1 MATYLGRPDK
11 VTYFAE
17 TDYRSKRI
25 RFGIRDEDRE
35 RHMYV
40 IGKTGMGKSTLLE
53 NLAIQ
58 DIQNGEGLCFIDPHG
73 GTAEALLSYVPE
85 HRVNDVIYFAPFDRE
100 FPVALNVMEDIGRD
114 KRALVASGLIGAFK
128 KVWVDAWSA
137 RMEYILSNALLALLE
152 YPGATLLGV
161 NRMFADKNYRS
172 LIVNNITDP
181 SVKAFWVDEYA
192 KYSDK
197 FATEATAAIQNK
209 VGQFA
214 ANPIIRNMIGQPKS
228 TFDIRNVM
236 DERKILIVNL
246 SKGRMGEGNANLV
259 GSMLIT
265 KIYLAAMSRADVGA
279 EVVRGLPPF
288 YLYVDEF
295 QSFANESFADI
306 LSEARKYKLSLT
318 VAHQYIEQMSDEV
331 RAAVFGNVGSMISF
345 RVGAYD
351 AEVLE
356 KEFAPAFTAEDMV
369 NLGFAQVYLRLM
381 IKGVGSSPFSAKTL
395 DRPKMPARAFVD
407 EVIAASRRQFARPRA
422 DVEEEI
428 RKWHDPVP
436 EPPRPAFSAA
446 TQVPETRKYPPG
458 MRPIRPVR
466 LPTVEQGQNVVPR
479 SAPPS
484 SLRES
489 IAAIRPP
496 VLERPSGL
504 ERHESGASARLMRGV
519 KMHREDHGTSDS
531 ARPLATPPPPPSPP
545 PSAPQ
550 DRPLMSEGGVPP
562 VAPNDQRVATST
574 PTVPTHQPFGV
585 EFEKLR
591 VDAPAVSAAAIPD
604 VKEAV
609 GPREPDHQTKRMD
622 VRVMPERMESPRP
635 APARA
640 VTQEMK
646 TPATPSGVRPQPP
659 IPNTRASLSMLKSQ
673 PKKDKGPSTENLSSL
688 KALIGAAFEAPVSPK
703 ASPSVAENGERPQA
717 QQRESNLSRKELPP
731 RAQAPLLENPLSHT
745 ALPPHEVPEDV
756 LRGVLA
762 D

>member
-1 MATYLGRPDK
+1 MATFVNTPNK

-25 RFGIRDEDRE
+25 KFGIRDEDRE

-58 DIQNGEGLCFIDPHG
+58 DIANGEGLCFIDPHG
-73 GTAEALLSYVPE
+73 GSAETLLSYIPE
-85 HRVNDVIYFAPFDRE
+85 HRVNDVIYFAPFDQE

-114 KRALVASGLIGAFK
+114 KRSLVASGLIGAFK

-161 NRMFADKNYRS
+161 NRIFADKNYRS
-172 LIVNNITDP
+172 LIVNNVTDP
-181 SVKAFWVDEYA
+181 SVKAFWLDEYA

-214 ANPIIRNMIGQPKS
+214 ANPLIRNMVGQSKS
-228 TFDIRNVM
+228 TFDIRKVM

-265 KIYLAAMSRADVGA
+265 KIYLAAMSRADVGP
-279 EVVRGLPPF
+279 EVVRNLPPF

-331 RAAVFGNVGSMISF
+331 RAAVFGNVGSMVAF

-369 NLGFAQVYLRLM
+369 NLGFAQIYLRLM
-381 IKGVGSSPFSAKTL
+381 INGVGSSPFSATTL
-395 DRPKMPARAFVD
+395 NRPKFPPQVYAN
-407 EVIAASRRQFARPRA
+407 EVIASSRAQFGRLRA
-422 DVEEEI
+422 EVEEEI
-428 RKWHDPVP
+428 KKWHEPVP
-436 EPPRPAFSAA
+436 EPARAVTAGWPPRDLFAP
-446 TQVPETRKYPPG
+446 QIPETRKYAPG
-458 MRPIRPVR
+458 TRPLR
-466 LPTVEQGQNVVPR
+466 
-479 SAPPS
+479 APQ
-484 SLRES
+484 
-489 IAAIRPP
+489 I
-496 VLERPSGL
+496 
-504 ERHESGASARLMRGV
+504 GASAAYTGIPRAALAEGV
-519 KMHREDHGTSDS
+519 
-531 ARPLATPPPPPSPP
+531 PLQQEITPPTFRAPHAADSYERSPSGMYGTHSGAPSPKSIVPSQRRPVDRFAREKEDRQIASTRSSIP
-545 PSAPQ
+545 PRQ
-550 DRPLMSEGGVPP
+550 
-562 VAPNDQRVATST
+562 
-574 PTVPTHQPFGV
+574 
-585 EFEKLR
+585 
-591 VDAPAVSAAAIPD
+591 AA
-604 VKEAV
+604 
-609 GPREPDHQTKRMD
+609 
-622 VRVMPERMESPRP
+622 
-635 APARA
+635 
-640 VTQEMK
+640 
-646 TPATPSGVRPQPP
+646 
-659 IPNTRASLSMLKSQ
+659 LSSLKSQ

-688 KALIGAAFEAPVSPK
+688 KALINAAFVHREGEAKTEIPVD
-703 ASPSVAENGERPQA
+703 
-717 QQRESNLSRKELPP
+717 
-731 RAQAPLLENPLSHT
+731 
-745 ALPPHEVPEDV
+745 PPHVHVSQKEDAERKKIAPQQASSLNNPPLADRANDSKVVSAAPTSPRVHPSLLDDVPPHQTFKEIPENV
-756 LRGVLA
+756 LRGVLGE
-762 D
+762 